1 MATEIEFAFEKE
13 WIIIPLERL
22 VPSKLTSPATKA
34 SKKYQQILD
43 SVREAGLVEP
53 IVVHPVKGRKIEYL
67 IIDGHLRLEA
77 LKDLGRE
84 EAPCLIAKDDEAFTY
99 NKRINRLGT
108 VQEHEMI
115 LKAIKSGVPEDRI
128 AKALGVTKGA
138 IQRKKKMLDGIC
150 LEAVQIL
157 KHVRFSVETA
167 SVLKRMK
174 PVRQIEAVELM
185 QAMNNF
191 STSYARALLIATP
204 PAQLVD
210 PTDKPTVR
218 GVSDT
223 KSEEMEREMETLQRD
238 IKAVEDK
245 YGVNML
251 RLVVAN
257 GYIGRLL
264 ENSKV
269 SIFLNK
275 YHEEIVD
282 QLVTLQESVDAD
294 MGVHA
299 E

>member
-1 MATEIEFAFEKE
+1 MATEIEFAFENE
-13 WIIIPLERL
+13 WVIIPLEKL

-34 SKKYQQILD
+34 SKKYLQILD

-53 IVVHPVKGRKIEYL
+53 IVIHPVKGRKVEYL

-77 LKDLGRE
+77 LKDLNRN

-115 LKAIKSGVPEDRI
+115 LKAIKSGVPEERI

-150 LEAVQIL
+150 PEAVQIL
-157 KHVRFSVETA
+157 KDMRFSIETA

-210 PTDKPTVR
+210 PTDKPSVR

-269 SIFLNK
+269 SNFLNK
-275 YHEEIVD
+275 HHEEIVD